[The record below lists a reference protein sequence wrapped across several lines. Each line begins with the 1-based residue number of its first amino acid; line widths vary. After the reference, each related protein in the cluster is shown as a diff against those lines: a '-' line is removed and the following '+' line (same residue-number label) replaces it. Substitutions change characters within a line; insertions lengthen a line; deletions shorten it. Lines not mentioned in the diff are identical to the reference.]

1 MTRILGIDPGSLVTG
16 WGVVDAD
23 SKGIAF
29 VACGTVR
36 TDPKSDLAARL
47 KRIHDEVRALCAEF
61 RPHEVAVERVFV
73 DKNAGSA
80 LKLGQ
85 ARAAAICGTFDC
97 GAAFHE
103 YAPREIKQSVVG
115 TGAATKDQVAHMV
128 RALLGIQVKVAID
141 ATDALACALTHA
153 HGRGLVTR
161 LKASA
166 LAAAHKGLPAGVRI
180 GAARRRVRP
189 GTRTR
194 PKGRS

>member
-1 MTRILGIDPGSLVTG
+1 MTRILGIDPGSVVTG

-23 SKGIAF
+23 ARGVAF

-36 TDPKSDLAARL
+36 AAAAEGAEGADLAARL

-85 ARAAAICGTFDC
+85 ARAAAICGTFDS
-97 GAAFHE
+97 GAALHE
-103 YAPREIKQSVVG
+103 YAPREVKQAVVG
-115 TGAATKDQVAHMV
+115 TGAATKEQVAHMV
-128 RALLGIQVKVAID
+128 RALLGLQVKVAID
-141 ATDALACALTHA
+141 ASDALACALTHA
-153 HGRGLVTR
+153 HGRGLAAR

-166 LAAAHKGLPAGVRI
+166 YKGLPAGAKV

-194 PKGRS
+194 R